1 MYNYDLTDSA
11 LKAWLRLRQGSEAVE
26 KVLGKD
32 LDRQGSTLAQLDIL
46 AALDASEKPPTP
58 GHLADYLF
66 REQHSVSAQ
75 LSRMWRAGQVKK
87 TRQKDD
93 QRIVKVS
100 LTPKGKERLAGIKQT
115 GMGQAREIV
124 AAALSEQ
131 ELAQFDRLAKK
142 VRDKALERLEMKA
155 EKLPEGFDVERF
167 EMDIA

>member
-1 MYNYDLTDSA
+1 MYDYELNDNA
-11 LKAWLRLRQGSEAVE
+11 LKTWVRLRQASEAVE
-26 KVLGKD
+26 KVLSSD

-46 AALDASEKPPTP
+46 AAVDASQKPLTP

-93 QRIVKVS
+93 QRVVKIS
-100 LTPKGKERLAGIKQT
+100 STPKGKERLAQTKQA

-142 VRDKALERLEMKA
+142 VRDKALEKLGQKA
-155 EKLPEGFDVERF
+155 EKLPDSFGTAKF
-167 EMDIA
+167 EST